1 MARNGYYTMDK
12 ISCLTGQDD
21 VGDIPVKLLL
31 ERSRTQAVTTNVL
44 SFLPVTHM
52 SSAFNAMVELTD
64 VDSEEGQEM
73 MMSAFCF
80 VQMLEYY
87 ENVNPMLLTPAE
99 MNKVTYIF
107 CMVIKIG
114 IGTKFVTRLQLRWLV
129 AEGPQPV
136 GFDLERAFAIM
147 QAAHYMLFKYGIHIA
162 DYYEV
167 GHNMRAMFRSDLNN
181 QLRNAWS
188 GVNGWQR

>member
-1 MARNGYYTMDK
+1 
-12 ISCLTGQDD
+12 
-21 VGDIPVKLLL
+21 
-31 ERSRTQAVTTNVL
+31 
-44 SFLPVTHM
+44 
-52 SSAFNAMVELTD
+52 MVELTD
-64 VDSEEGQEM
+64 FDSEEGQEFRT
-73 MMSAFCF
+73 SAFYY
-80 VQMLEYY
+80 VQLPEYY

-167 GHNMRAMFRSDLNN
+167 GHNMRVNFKSDMNYILG
-181 QLRNAWS
+181 RAWS
-188 GVNGWQR
+188 GVNGWRV